1 MEKIF
6 MSYILHKNENRGYAD
21 HEWLKAKHSFSFGS
35 WQDPRFMGVSA
46 LRVINEDRIAPHRG
60 FGMHAHENME
70 ILTYVLSGEL
80 THKDSMG
87 NVGHITAGNWQ
98 LMSAGT
104 GITHSETNDGDE
116 PVHLLQIW
124 LFPNINNL
132 APNYQE
138 LDFNIQTDPNQ
149 WHLIVASQENQP
161 KGFSKLL
168 IRQDAKISASLLET
182 GQNLPLLAAMNR
194 NYLHVIQGHI
204 RIHNDVESKV
214 LSTGDALIFDHSIA
228 NNTIHAESDAQ
239 LLWFELP

>member
-1 MEKIF
+1 
-6 MSYILHKNENRGYAD
+6 MSYVLHKHENRGHAD
-21 HEWLKAKHSFSFGS
+21 HGWLQAKHSFSFGS

-60 FGMHAHENME
+60 FGMHAHDNME
-70 ILTYVLSGEL
+70 ILTYVLAGQL

-87 NVGHITAGNWQ
+87 NIGHISTGNWQ

-104 GITHSETNDGDE
+104 GVTHSEINEGDQ

-138 LDFNIQTDPNQ
+138 LEFNITHQPNQ
-149 WHLIVASQENQP
+149 WHLIVAPTQNPPEN
-161 KGFSKLL
+161 FSKLL
-168 IRQDAKISASLLET
+168 IRQDAKISASLINA
-182 GQNLPLLAAMNR
+182 GQNLPLLAEKKS
-194 NYLHVIQGHI
+194 NYLHVIQG
-204 RIHNDVESKV
+204 RIHIKNEKESKT
-214 LSTGDALIFDHSIA
+214 LSTGDALIFDNSVADNLIQ
-228 NNTIHAESDAQ
+228 AESDTQ